1 MALSKPISISTIKTA
16 LGVNYSSVGQLC
28 TSTAINKWSKHKPV
42 ALAKVTELSDSDF
55 QLVNYGITV
64 PSTGYSSLTAMV
76 TAIVAGSVDW
86 AYQRPTG
93 GISVAPYRM
102 LDFNKYNHS
111 ARAPIFS
118 VGNTGSYCD
127 GSSVNLGIGF
137 GRVLPNSETEIALDD
152 LRAGGQS
159 VSNTFG
165 EMYFGICLYDNATHS
180 RCYAST
186 SNVKYKDM
194 VLASISEVGVIV
206 NGVSTPS
213 SGTRR
218 YIAFPFFSTVAF
230 SSWSSS
236 FVGTMFPVPGVTTY
250 HDFQYQSRY
259 TYGGVVGYYLGT
271 DQNPLNYKFSVNSN
285 VHRNITVTID
295 VLNSSGSV
303 IQQLY
308 SQSVQLSNNVYR
320 SSVMTRSDGTLYPN
334 AAKIRITG
342 YVSGIG
348 TVINS
353 STDIIHGADPS
364 DPPTP

>member
-16 LGVNYSSVGQLC
+16 LGVNYNSVGQLC

-76 TAIVAGSVDW
+76 NAIAAGSVDW

-118 VGNTGSYCD
+118 IGNTGSYCD

-206 NGVSTPS
+206 NGVSTPT
-213 SGTRR
+213 SGSRR
-218 YIAFPFFSTVAF
+218 YIAFPFFSTIPF
-230 SSWSSS
+230 DSWTSS
-236 FVGTMFPVPGVTTY
+236 FVGTMYPIPDVSAY
-250 HDFQYQSRY
+250 HDFTYQSRY

-271 DQNPLNYKFSVNSN
+271 NQNTLNYQFSVNSN
-285 VHRNITVTID
+285 QYSTVTVTID
-295 VLNSSGSV
+295 VLNSSDQV
-303 IQQLY
+303 YTQLY
-308 SQSVQLSNNVYR
+308 NSQVNLSHNTYR
-320 SSVMTRSDGTLYPN
+320 SSVLTRSDGLLWNN
-334 AAKIRITG
+334 AAKIRMTISA
-342 YVSGIG
+342 SGIG
-348 TVINS
+348 TIATTS
-353 STDIIHGADPS
+353 MTIIRGADPS